1 MSIVHRTRFSATAA
15 LCGASIFAYP
25 AIAWSQGACAPTTV
39 DTGAPLVAADQ
50 LLEQLRQRREQQ
62 ATVSMFSAPGSPA
75 AAAPASNPRP
85 SEAAPTATG
94 MQQATVSMFSAAG
107 SPVVKVSTASTATGT
122 TATKATRW
130 RRFRTR
136 LRKRQGGAERY
147 VEAAPASKP
156 RPSAAATEQYIP
168 SGYSGGGYSLKDGPN
183 ANEAQNGVWAA
194 VYGAYERHDNLSPGQ
209 DNNATRTQY
218 TRGVVSGIDTYV
230 SPTGGGYGAP
240 QIQLGI
246 LGGYESTRSAFT
258 TPPAYA
264 ADTREGNFNGTQIDE
279 GGFVGIYGSYVLN
292 QFAADLLVKV
302 DLFDHTTEPSI
313 TCNPEGGSLP
323 FSGTTSETNT
333 NVASNVYYRFYADDR
348 IWIEPTAG
356 FRYSHTSYG
365 DAASTLFITDGDE
378 LRIQGGVRV
387 GTDGYIGGYFWTASV
402 LGGIYDDVIINGYT
416 SNAIP
421 GSGSAKIDEGKVRGI
436 CSLFGKIHDG
446 QGKTFFA
453 QVDVYGGQ
461 DVVGVTGKVGARW
474 QW

>member
-1 MSIVHRTRFSATAA
+1 MTIVHRTQCSATAV

-25 AIAWSQGACAPTTV
+25 AIAWGACAPATV
-39 DTGAPLVAADQ
+39 DTGAPIVATDQ
-50 LLEQLRQRREQQ
+50 LLEQVRQRREQQ
-62 ATVSMFSAPGSPA
+62 ATVSMFSATGSPA
-75 AAAPASNPRP
+75 A
-85 SEAAPTATG
+85 E
-94 MQQATVSMFSAAG
+94 
-107 SPVVKVSTASTATGT
+107 
-122 TATKATRW
+122 
-130 RRFRTR
+130 
-136 LRKRQGGAERY
+136 
-147 VEAAPASKP
+147 APASKP
-156 RPSAAATEQYIP
+156 RPSAAAKKATKWRLFRTRLRKRQGGSERYAEAKLIKVSTAAAAAAATALAPAGSAAAAVPASIARPSTAATEQYIP
-168 SGYSGGGYSLKDGPN
+168 SGYSDSGYSLKDTQN

-194 VYGAYERHDNLSPGQ
+194 VYGAYERHDNLSPGE

-258 TPPAYA
+258 TPPVYA
-264 ADTREGNFNGTQIDE
+264 ADGLGSTPPVLNYNGTQIDE

-313 TCNPEGGSLP
+313 TCPIEGVGPPLV

-333 NVASNVYYRFYADDR
+333 NVASNVYYRFYADNR

-365 DAASTLFITDGDE
+365 DGASALFITDGDE
-378 LRIQGGVRV
+378 WRIQGGVRV
-387 GTDGYIGGYFWTASV
+387 GTDGYIGGYFWRVSV
-402 LGGIYDDVIINGYT
+402 LGGIYDDVSISGYT
-416 SNAIP
+416 LDTIP

-436 CSLFGKIHDG
+436 CSLFGSIYDG
-446 QGKTFFA
+446 QGKKFFA

>member
-1 MSIVHRTRFSATAA
+1 MTRVNRTQLGTTAV

-25 AIAWSQGACAPTTV
+25 VTAWGACAPATV
-39 DTGAPLVAADQ
+39 DTGAPIVATDQ
-50 LLEQLRQRREQQ
+50 LLEQVRQRREQQ
-62 ATVSMFSAPGSPA
+62 ATA
-75 AAAPASNPRP
+75 
-85 SEAAPTATG
+85 
-94 MQQATVSMFSAAG
+94 SMFSAAG
-107 SPVVKVSTASTATGT
+107 SSAA
-122 TATKATRW
+122 
-130 RRFRTR
+130 
-136 LRKRQGGAERY
+136 
-147 VEAAPASKP
+147 AAPALKP
-156 RPSAAATEQYIP
+156 RPSAASTRATRFRLFRTRFRKRQDGSERYAEAKLIKVSTAPAAAGATALAPAGTATAVPASIARPSAGATEQYSP
-168 SGYSGGGYSLKDGPN
+168 SGYSDSGYSLKDVPN

-194 VYGAYERHDNLSPGQ
+194 IYGAYERHDNLAPGQ

-218 TRGVVSGIDTYV
+218 TKGLVSGIDTYV
-230 SPTGGGYGAP
+230 SPAGGGYGAP
-240 QIQLGI
+240 SIQLGI

-258 TPPAYA
+258 TPPVYA
-264 ADTREGNFNGTQIDE
+264 ADTQEGNFNGTQIDE

-313 TCNPEGGSLP
+313 TCNPEGPGSLP

-333 NVASNVYYRFYADDR
+333 NVASNVYYRFYADNR

-365 DAASTLFITDGDE
+365 DGASALFITDGDE
-378 LRIQGGVRV
+378 WRIQGGVRV
-387 GTDGYIGGYFWTASV
+387 GTDGYIGGYFWRVSV
-402 LGGIYDDVIINGYT
+402 LGGVYDDVSISGYT
-416 SNAIP
+416 LDTIP

-436 CSLFGKIHDG
+436 CSLFGSIYDG
-446 QGKTFFA
+446 QGKKFFA

>member
-1 MSIVHRTRFSATAA
+1 MTMVHRTQCSATAV
-15 LCGASIFAYP
+15 LCGAFIFAYP
-25 AIAWSQGACAPTTV
+25 AIAWGACAPATV
-39 DTGAPLVAADQ
+39 DTGAPIVATDQ
-50 LLEQLRQRREQQ
+50 LLEQVRQRREQQ
-62 ATVSMFSAPGSPA
+62 ATA
-75 AAAPASNPRP
+75 
-85 SEAAPTATG
+85 
-94 MQQATVSMFSAAG
+94 SMFSAAG
-107 SPVVKVSTASTATGT
+107 SSVAAAPALKPRPSAASTR
-122 TATKATRW
+122 ATRF
-130 RRFRTR
+130 RLFRTR
-136 LRKRQGGAERY
+136 LRKRQDGSERY
-147 VEAAPASKP
+147 AEAKLIKISTAPAAAGVAAAVPASIA

-168 SGYSGGGYSLKDGPN
+168 SGYSDSGYSLKDAPN
-183 ANEAQNGVWAA
+183 ANEPQNGVWAS

-209 DNNATRTQY
+209 ENNAARTQY
-218 TRGVVSGIDTYV
+218 TMGVVSGIDTYV

-258 TPPAYA
+258 TPSTLALGGDGFA
-264 ADTREGNFNGTQIDE
+264 FNGTQIDE

-313 TCNPEGGSLP
+313 TCNAQDQPLP

-333 NVASNVYYRFYADDR
+333 NVASNVYYRFYADNR

-365 DAASTLFITDGDE
+365 DGASALFITDGDDW
-378 LRIQGGVRV
+378 RIQGGVRV
-387 GTDGYIGGYFWTASV
+387 GTDGTIGGYFWRASI
-402 LGGIYDDVIINGYT
+402 LGGIYDDVSISGYT

-436 CSLFGKIHDG
+436 CSLFGKIYDG

-461 DVVGVTGKVGARW
+461 DVAGVTGKVGARW

>member
-1 MSIVHRTRFSATAA
+1 MAIVHRTQFSATAV

-25 AIAWSQGACAPTTV
+25 AIAWGACAPATV
-39 DTGAPLVAADQ
+39 DTGAPIVATDQ
-50 LLEQLRQRREQQ
+50 LLEQVRQRREQQ
-62 ATVSMFSAPGSPA
+62 ATVSMFSAAGSSA
-75 AAAPASNPRP
+75 AAAPASKPRP
-85 SEAAPTATG
+85 GAA
-94 MQQATVSMFSAAG
+94 
-107 SPVVKVSTASTATGT
+107 
-122 TATKATRW
+122 ATKATKW
-130 RRFRTR
+130 RLFRTR
-136 LRKRQGGAERY
+136 LRKRQGGSERY
-147 VEAAPASKP
+147 VEATVVKVSTAATGTGTTAPVPASITATAAVP
-156 RPSAAATEQYIP
+156 ASIARSSAAATEQYIP
-168 SGYSGGGYSLKDGPN
+168 SGYSDSGYSLKDVPN

-194 VYGAYERHDNLSPGQ
+194 VYGAYERHDNLSPGE

-218 TRGVVSGIDTYV
+218 TTGVVSGIDTYV

-264 ADTREGNFNGTQIDE
+264 ADSNPPNVNGTQIDE

-302 DLFDHTTEPSI
+302 DLFDHTTEPSG
-313 TCNPEGGSLP
+313 TCKPGEENGQPLP

-333 NVASNVYYRFYADDR
+333 NVASNVYYRFYADNR

-365 DAASTLFITDGDE
+365 DGASALFITDGDE
-378 LRIQGGVRV
+378 WRIQGGVRV
-387 GTDGYIGGYFWTASV
+387 GTDGYIGGYFWRASI
-402 LGGIYDDVIINGYT
+402 LGGIYDDVSISGYT
-416 SNAIP
+416 LDTIP

-436 CSLFGKIHDG
+436 CSLFGSIYDG

-474 QW
+474 RW

>member
-1 MSIVHRTRFSATAA
+1 MTIVHRTQCSATAV

-25 AIAWSQGACAPTTV
+25 AIAWGACAPATV
-39 DTGAPLVAADQ
+39 DTGAPIVATDQ
-50 LLEQLRQRREQQ
+50 LLEQVRQRREQQ
-62 ATVSMFSAPGSPA
+62 AT
-75 AAAPASNPRP
+75 
-85 SEAAPTATG
+85 E
-94 MQQATVSMFSAAG
+94 SMFSAAG
-107 SPVVKVSTASTATGT
+107 SPAA
-122 TATKATRW
+122 
-130 RRFRTR
+130 
-136 LRKRQGGAERY
+136 
-147 VEAAPASKP
+147 AAPASKP
-156 RPSAAATEQYIP
+156 RPSAASTRATRFRLFRTRLRKRQGGSERYAEAKLIKVSTAPVPAGSATAVPASITRPSATATEQYSP
-168 SGYSGGGYSLKDGPN
+168 SGYSDSGYSLKDVPN
-183 ANEAQNGVWAA
+183 DNEAQNGVWAS

-209 DNNATRTQY
+209 ENNATRTQY
-218 TRGVVSGIDTYV
+218 TKGVVSGIDTYV
-230 SPTGGGYGAP
+230 SPRGGGYGAP

-258 TPPAYA
+258 TPSTLALGGDA
-264 ADTREGNFNGTQIDE
+264 FAFNGTQIDE

-302 DLFDHTTEPSI
+302 DLFDHTTEPSV
-313 TCNPEGGSLP
+313 TCNAQDQPLP

-333 NVASNVYYRFYADDR
+333 NVASNVYYRFYADNR

-365 DAASTLFITDGDE
+365 DGASALFITDGDE
-378 LRIQGGVRV
+378 WRIQGGVRV
-387 GTDGYIGGYFWTASV
+387 GTDGHIGGYFWRASI
-402 LGGIYDDVIINGYT
+402 LGGIYDDVSISGYT

-436 CSLFGKIHDG
+436 CSLFGSIYDG

>member
-1 MSIVHRTRFSATAA
+1 MTRVHRTQLSATAV

-25 AIAWSQGACAPTTV
+25 AIAWGACAPATV
-39 DTGAPLVAADQ
+39 DTGAPIVATDQ
-50 LLEQLRQRREQQ
+50 LLEQVRQRREQQ
-62 ATVSMFSAPGSPA
+62 ATVSMFSAASSPA
-75 AAAPASNPRP
+75 A
-85 SEAAPTATG
+85 E
-94 MQQATVSMFSAAG
+94 
-107 SPVVKVSTASTATGT
+107 
-122 TATKATRW
+122 
-130 RRFRTR
+130 
-136 LRKRQGGAERY
+136 
-147 VEAAPASKP
+147 APASKP
-156 RPSAAATEQYIP
+156 RPSAAAKKATRWRLFRTRLRKRQGGSERYAEATVIKVSTAPAATGTTAAVPASIARSNAAATEQYSP
-168 SGYSGGGYSLKDGPN
+168 AGYSDSGYSLKDVPN

-194 VYGAYERHDNLSPGQ
+194 LYGAYERHDNLSPGQ

-218 TRGVVSGIDTYV
+218 TKGVVSGLDTYV

-240 QIQLGI
+240 SIQLGI

-264 ADTREGNFNGTQIDE
+264 ADTSEGNFNGTQIDE

-302 DLFDHTTEPSI
+302 DLFDHTTEQSI
-313 TCNPEGGSLP
+313 TCKPNKEEGFIP

-333 NVASNVYYRFYADDR
+333 NVASNVYYRFYADNR

-365 DAASTLFITDGDE
+365 DGASALFITDGDE
-378 LRIQGGVRV
+378 WRIQGGVRV
-387 GTDGYIGGYFWTASV
+387 GTDGYIGGYFWRASI
-402 LGGIYDDVIINGYT
+402 LGGIYDDVSISGYT
-416 SNAIP
+416 LDTIP

-436 CSLFGKIHDG
+436 CSLFGSIYDG

>member
-1 MSIVHRTRFSATAA
+1 
-15 LCGASIFAYP
+15 
-25 AIAWSQGACAPTTV
+25 
-39 DTGAPLVAADQ
+39 
-50 LLEQLRQRREQQ
+50 
-62 ATVSMFSAPGSPA
+62 
-75 AAAPASNPRP
+75 
-85 SEAAPTATG
+85 
-94 MQQATVSMFSAAG
+94 
-107 SPVVKVSTASTATGT
+107 
-122 TATKATRW
+122 
-130 RRFRTR
+130 
-136 LRKRQGGAERY
+136 LRKRQGGAQRY
-147 VEAAPASKP
+147 VEAAPVSKP
-156 RPSAAATEQYIP
+156 RPSAAVTGQYIP
-168 SGYSGGGYSLKDGPN
+168 SGYSGSGYSLKDGPN
-183 ANEAQNGVWAA
+183 DNEAQNGVWAS

-209 DNNATRTQY
+209 ENNATRTQY
-218 TRGVVSGIDTYV
+218 TKGVVSGIDTYV

-246 LGGYESTRSAFT
+246 LGGYGSTRSAFT
-258 TPPAYA
+258 TPSA
-264 ADTREGNFNGTQIDE
+264 ALADGAFNGTQIDE

-302 DLFDHTTEPSI
+302 DLFDHTTEPSR
-313 TCNPEGGSLP
+313 TCNPEPIS

-365 DAASTLFITDGDE
+365 DGASALLITDGDE

-387 GTDGYIGGYFWTASV
+387 GTDGHIGGYFWRASI
-402 LGGIYDDVIINGYT
+402 LGGIYDDVSISGYT
-416 SNAIP
+416 LDTIP

-436 CSLFGKIHDG
+436 CSLFGSIYDG

-461 DVVGVTGKVGARW
+461 DVVGVNGKVGARW

>member
-1 MSIVHRTRFSATAA
+1 MRKR
-15 LCGASIFAYP
+15 
-25 AIAWSQGACAPTTV
+25 QGGSERYV
-39 DTGAPLVAADQ
+39 
-50 LLEQLRQRREQQ
+50 E
-62 ATVSMFSAPGSPA
+62 ATVIKVST
-75 AAAPASNPRP
+75 
-85 SEAAPTATG
+85 APTATG
-94 MQQATVSMFSAAG
+94 TTV
-107 SPVVKVSTASTATGT
+107 PVPASITAT
-122 TATKATRW
+122 AP
-130 RRFRTR
+130 
-136 LRKRQGGAERY
+136 
-147 VEAAPASKP
+147 VPASIA

-168 SGYSGGGYSLKDGPN
+168 SGYSDSGYSLKDVPN

-218 TRGVVSGIDTYV
+218 TTGLVSGIDTYV

-264 ADTREGNFNGTQIDE
+264 ADTQEGNVNGTQIDE

-365 DAASTLFITDGDE
+365 DGASALFITDGDE
-378 LRIQGGVRV
+378 WRIQGGVRV
-387 GTDGYIGGYFWTASV
+387 GTDGYIGGYFWRASI
-402 LGGIYDDVIINGYT
+402 LGGIYDDVIISGYT
-416 SNAIP
+416 STPSPAQGRRRSTKGKSAASVHCSAVSMTAKGGRSSRRSMFMADKTSQGLP
-421 GSGSAKIDEGKVRGI
+421 EKLARAGSGSLGSKSCRT
-436 CSLFGKIHDG
+436 DG
-446 QGKTFFA
+446 SPQA
-453 QVDVYGGQ
+453 P
-461 DVVGVTGKVGARW
+461 VTTPSGSGT
-474 QW
+474 